1 MSRALVAW
9 PRAALTLA
17 ALVGCGPLGC
27 GDSGLTFAV
36 TLGLP
41 ARANLSPTASA
52 VGLERVEITVEG
64 TERGVDATVIGDAT
78 LTQATFPGLPED
90 TRLAVIARGYDALG
104 NLVGYGERRDV
115 DPRDP
120 LTLSFRRPLGYVA
133 HAEVCGGGC
142 GTGVCARIASTPF
155 CDDTGACLDTGG
167 AFACTATTSG
177 CEGCGAGSACI
188 LESQTPRCVRTYA
201 GASRAAATIYAFDTA
216 DRSFVEAITIP
227 GTRPRAIAVSAVGGE
242 AVWVTWS
249 DDPEGGDDRGGRA
262 ARLSTSDHT
271 WSPVVRTGAPLDLVV
286 GSPTQDHAVGGR
298 SGEIALIDV
307 AAGSVLRRFPTGGRV
322 LDGAVG
328 GPGDRLALLV
338 TSSGLVSLELDRANE
353 TQPVVPGELVG
364 ASGVAI
370 NETGSVAYVAS
381 SVERSLV
388 ALDLVRGGANALAS
402 CAGVADACIA
412 GFAAP
417 VTGLAYA
424 SKRQALFAIR
434 DADQRALAYN
444 LVARRGEPSALGI
457 GIYERGAG
465 VAAGPDGLRVAIIST
480 GTSSLSSG
488 LTMLDGTLPP
498 SGSSLSYFG
507 DPLDGYTERGQR
519 FRQRYQPR
527 SLTILHGR

>member
-1 MSRALVAW
+1 MSPRIILPRALSSLLSV
-9 PRAALTLA
+9 AALGA
-17 ALVGCGPLGC
+17 LGC
-27 GDSGLTFAV
+27 GESGVSFTV

-52 VGLERVEITVEG
+52 VGLERVEISVAG
-64 TERGVDATVIGDAT
+64 SERGVDATVIGDAT
-78 LTQATFPGLPED
+78 LAGATFPGIPED
-90 TRLAVIARGYDALG
+90 TRLTVIARGYDALG
-104 NLVGYGERRDV
+104 NLVGYGERRGV
-115 DPRDP
+115 DPREAST
-120 LTLSFRRPLGYVA
+120 LTFRRPLGYVA

-155 CDDTGACLDTGG
+155 CEGTGACLDTGG

-188 LESQTPRCVRTYA
+188 LESQAPRCVRTYA
-201 GASRAAATIYAFDTA
+201 GTSRAPSTIYAFDTA

-227 GTRPRAIAVSAVGGE
+227 GTRPRAIAVSAIGGD

-307 AAGSVLRRFPTGGRV
+307 AAGTVLRRFSTGGRV
-322 LDGAVG
+322 LDAAVG
-328 GPGDRLALLV
+328 GPGDRVAVLV
-338 TSSGLVSLELDRANE
+338 TSSGLVSLELDRPNE
-353 TQPVVPGELVG
+353 TQPIVPGELVG
-364 ASGVAI
+364 ASGVAV
-370 NETGSVAYVAS
+370 NETGDVAYVAS
-381 SVERSLV
+381 SVERSLIT
-388 ALDLVRGGANALAS
+388 LDLVRGGASTFAS
-402 CAGVADACIA
+402 CAGVADECIA

-417 VTGLAYA
+417 VTGLSYA
-424 SKRQALFAIR
+424 AKNQALFAVR
-434 DADQRALAYN
+434 DADQRVLAYD
-444 LVARRGEPSALGI
+444 LLSRRGAPSAQGI

-498 SGSSLSYFG
+498 TGSSLGYFG
-507 DPLDGYTERGQR
+507 DPLDVYTERGQR

>member
-1 MSRALVAW
+1 MSRSLVAR
-9 PRAALTLA
+9 PRAASALA
-17 ALVGCGPLGC
+17 ALAASGLLGC
-27 GDSGLTFAV
+27 GESGLSFAV

-41 ARANLSPTASA
+41 ARAGLSPTTSA
-52 VGLERVEITVEG
+52 VGLERVEIFVAG

-78 LTQATFPGLPED
+78 LAQATFSGIPED

-104 NLVGYGERRDV
+104 NLVGYGERRAV
-115 DPRDP
+115 DPREP

-142 GTGVCARIASTPF
+142 GAGVCARIASTPF
-155 CDDTGACLDTGG
+155 CDAANACIDTGG

-201 GASRAAATIYAFDTA
+201 GTSRAPATIYAFDTA
-216 DRSFVEAITIP
+216 DRSFVEAVTIP

-249 DDPEGGDDRGGRA
+249 DEPEGSDDRGGRA

-271 WSPVVRTGAPLDLVV
+271 WSPVVRTGAPFDLVI

-298 SGEIALIDV
+298 SGELALIDV
-307 AAGSVLRRFPTGGRV
+307 VAGSVLRRFSTGGRV

-328 GPGDRLALLV
+328 GPGGRIALLA

-364 ASGVAI
+364 ASGVAVD
-370 NETGSVAYVAS
+370 ETGDVAYVAS

-388 ALDLVRGGANALAS
+388 ALDLVRGGATPIAS

-424 SKRQALFAIR
+424 STGQALFAIR
-434 DADQRALAYN
+434 DAEQRVLAYD
-444 LVARRGEPSALGI
+444 LLSRRGAPSAQGI

-465 VAAGPDGLRVAIIST
+465 IAAGPDGLRVALIST

-488 LTMLDGTLPP
+488 LTMLDATLPP
-498 SGSSLSYFG
+498 TGSSLGYFG

-527 SLTILHGR
+527 SLTILHGH